1 MRGVSKSIEMDNEGS
16 TQLEVGAS
24 RVGVIETT
32 CSSLE
37 HYLGDMLQCP
47 FDISSPLKW

>member
-1 MRGVSKSIEMDNEGS
+1 MRGVSKIIEMDNGGN

-24 RVGVIETT
+24 RVSVIETS
-32 CSSLE
+32 SSLE

>member
-1 MRGVSKSIEMDNEGS
+1 MRGVSKIIEMDNEGS

-24 RVGVIETT
+24 GVSVIETS
-32 CSSLE
+32 SSLE

-47 FDISSPLKW
+47 FNISSLLKW